1 MWDLVY
7 QYYID
12 PIVHDTGYNPVNTLT
27 WAIVLGLSL
36 FGVLRLLKAL
46 EIRIDTRFIFSLIPY
61 IFVGSTLRVI
71 EDANLINPPAS
82 YLLITPLIY
91 FIVFLAVL
99 TLLLISIRI
108 TPEFYALFGSFGM
121 LWTLLN
127 LAILILKVDALNL
140 WVLPA
145 IILIALGVII
155 PLYLILRVLNEILLP
170 SPENLAILGSHLL
183 DASSTFIGVDYLSY
197 QGKHVVERFLI
208 EHTGTALSMI
218 PLKLI
223 ILLPLLYLL
232 DRELKDE
239 EDADLKGILILTLIV
254 IGLAPAIRNTTRMLF
269 GI

>member
-1 MWDLVY
+1 M
-7 QYYID
+7 
-12 PIVHDTGYNPVNTLT
+12 NTLT
-27 WAIVLGLSL
+27 WAILLGICI
-36 FGVLRLLKAL
+36 FGIIKLLKAL
-46 EIRIDTRFIFSLIPY
+46 DIRIDARFIFSLIPY

-71 EDANLINPPAS
+71 EDANLVSPPLS

-91 FIVFLAVL
+91 FLMFFAVL
-99 TLLLISIRI
+99 MILLVSIRLARFM
-108 TPEFYALFGSFGM
+108 PDAGYHLPLGSAGT
-121 LWTLLN
+121 LWT
-127 LAILILKVDALNL
+127 ILNL
-140 WVLPA
+140 WILIHSGGILNPWVLPCLL
-145 IILIALGVII
+145 IITLSTIA
-155 PLYLILRVLNEILLP
+155 PLYLILRASDRIIKP
-170 SPENLAILGSHLL
+170 TWENMAILTAHIL
-183 DASSTFIGVDYLSY
+183 DASSTFIGVDHLSY